1 MKSRGM
7 KWAGRILGEWN
18 MDTPR
23 VDKLSDKLNDMKLFT
38 YNTYE
43 ILRVNFRYHVWKQL
57 ECCVIVLHNAC
68 FSYVL

>member
-1 MKSRGM
+1 
-7 KWAGRILGEWN
+7 